1 MSDALRQL
9 MADEAAD
16 LGAEAAVLRDDAMR
30 TSNPLEAIIFS
41 AAASRCE
48 HEARE
53 LEARTRPQ

>member
-1 MSDALRQL
+1 

-30 TSNPLEAIIFS
+30 TSNPLEAIVLR

-48 HEARE
+48 QEARD